1 MDIVRLVLSSSK
13 NSWEGAGSDQGGKR
27 DCGVAVA
34 PWVEV
39 EQKLACYE
47 GISPAPNGASPSWD
61 TFLPAGAAPLPAAR
75 SINCN
80 TFLKVSISQVK
91 AAQIYHNH
99 KLWLCGKLLC
109 SHQGS
114 GQGSWGMAAP
124 THWLEPLR

>member
-1 MDIVRLVLSSSK
+1 MGWPWHPGWRWSK
-13 NSWEGAGSDQGGKR
+13 SWHVMRGSAQLQMEH
-27 DCGVAVA
+27 
-34 PWVEV
+34 PH
-39 EQKLACYE
+39 
-47 GISPAPNGASPSWD
+47 PWD
-61 TFLPAGAAPLPAAR
+61 TFLPAGAAQLPAAR

-80 TFLKVSISQVK
+80 TFLKVSILQVK